1 MDQLL
6 TADELMS
13 NAGLVTRVRD
23 TAATGVDD
31 ALKTLY
37 ADHGRALLAY
47 AERFTNDRGRAED
60 VVQETFLRAWR
71 RPPGPA
77 RGRPAGAVLA
87 VSGGA
92 QAARRFS
99 SGSEHSR
106 PALTEDEPT
115 VEGIVDGGF
124 DRLLDHTILVE
135 AMQRLSEPHQQ
146 ILVETFFAGHPVHVA
161 AARLGVPPGTA
172 RSRLHY
178 AISQLRRQLDPRV
191 MA

>member
-1 MDQLL
+1 MEQLL
-6 TADELMS
+6 TADEVMS

-71 RPPGPA
+71 RLPGLLEDHRSVRAWLFLVTRRLLVDSA
-77 RGRPAGAVLA
+77 RAE
-87 VSGGA
+87 ST
-92 QAARRFS
+92 
-99 SGSEHSR
+99 R
-106 PALTEDEPT
+106 PALADEEPT
-115 VEGIVDGGF
+115 IEGIVDGGF

-178 AISQLRRQLDPRV
+178 AISQLRRQLDPRIV
-191 MA
+191 A

>member
-1 MDQLL
+1 MEQLL
-6 TADELMS
+6 TADEVMS

-71 RPPGPA
+71 RLPGLLEDDRSVRAWLFLVTRRLLVDSA
-77 RGRPAGAVLA
+77 RAE
-87 VSGGA
+87 ST
-92 QAARRFS
+92 
-99 SGSEHSR
+99 R
-106 PALTEDEPT
+106 PALADEEPT
-115 VEGIVDGGF
+115 IEGIVDGGF

-178 AISQLRRQLDPRV
+178 AISQLRRQLDPRIL
-191 MA
+191 A

>member
-6 TADELMS
+6 D
-13 NAGLVTRVRD
+13 AGEPITSDGLTTRLRERP
-23 TAATGVDD
+23 AARADD
-31 ALKTLY
+31 ALTTLY

-71 RPPGPA
+71 RLPGLLEDDRSVRAWLFLVA
-77 RGRPAGAVLA
+77 RRLLVDSAR
-87 VSGGA
+87 
-92 QAARRFS
+92 AART
-99 SGSEHSR
+99 R
-106 PALTEDEPT
+106 PALADGEPT
-115 VEGIVDGGF
+115 VERIVDGGF
-124 DRLLDHTILVE
+124 DQLLDHTILLE
-135 AMQRLSEPHQQ
+135 AMQRLSEAHQQ

-161 AARLGVPPGTA
+161 AARLGVPAGTA

>member
-1 MDQLL
+1 MEQLL
-6 TADELMS
+6 TADEVMS

-23 TAATGVDD
+23 MAATGVAD

-71 RPPGPA
+71 RLPGLLEDDRSVRAWLFLVTRRLLVDSA
-77 RGRPAGAVLA
+77 RAE
-87 VSGGA
+87 ST
-92 QAARRFS
+92 
-99 SGSEHSR
+99 R
-106 PALTEDEPT
+106 PALADEEPT
-115 VEGIVDGGF
+115 IEGIVDGGF

-178 AISQLRRQLDPRV
+178 AISQLRRQLDPRIV
-191 MA
+191 A

>member
-1 MDQLL
+1 MEQLL
-6 TADELMS
+6 TADEVMS

-71 RPPGPA
+71 RLPGLLEDDRSVRAWLFLVTRRLLVDSA
-77 RGRPAGAVLA
+77 RAE
-87 VSGGA
+87 ST
-92 QAARRFS
+92 
-99 SGSEHSR
+99 R
-106 PALTEDEPT
+106 PALADEEPT
-115 VEGIVDGGF
+115 IEGIVDGGF

-178 AISQLRRQLDPRV
+178 AISQLRRQLDPRIV
-191 MA
+191 A

>member
-6 TADELMS
+6 TADEPMT
-13 NAGLVTRVRD
+13 NDGPVTRLR
-23 TAATGVDD
+23 AASASGVDD

-71 RPPGPA
+71 RLPGLLEDDRSVRAWLFLVTRRLLVDSA
-77 RGRPAGAVLA
+77 R
-87 VSGGA
+87 
-92 QAARRFS
+92 AAS
-99 SGSEHSR
+99 TR
-106 PALTEDEPT
+106 PALADEEPT
-115 VEGIVDGGF
+115 FEGIVDGGF
-124 DRLLDHTILVE
+124 DQLLDHTLLVE

>member
-1 MDQLL
+1 MEQLL
-6 TADELMS
+6 TADEVMS

-31 ALKTLY
+31 ALTTLY
-37 ADHGRALLAY
+37 ADHRRALLAY

-71 RPPGPA
+71 RLPGLLEDDRSVRAWLFLVTRRLLVDSA
-77 RGRPAGAVLA
+77 RAE
-87 VSGGA
+87 ST
-92 QAARRFS
+92 
-99 SGSEHSR
+99 R
-106 PALTEDEPT
+106 PALADEEPT
-115 VEGIVDGGF
+115 IEGIVDGGF

-178 AISQLRRQLDPRV
+178 AISQLRRQLDPRIV
-191 MA
+191 A

>member
-1 MDQLL
+1 MEQLL
-6 TADELMS
+6 TADEVMS

-71 RPPGPA
+71 RLPGLLEDDRSVRAWLFLVTRRLLVDSA
-77 RGRPAGAVLA
+77 R
-87 VSGGA
+87 
-92 QAARRFS
+92 AAS
-99 SGSEHSR
+99 AR
-106 PALTEDEPT
+106 PALADEEPT
-115 VEGIVDGGF
+115 FEGIVDGGF

-178 AISQLRRQLDPRV
+178 AISQLRRQLDPRIV
-191 MA
+191 A

>member
-1 MDQLL
+1 MEQLL
-6 TADELMS
+6 TADEVMS

-71 RPPGPA
+71 RLPGLLEDDRSVRAWLFLVTRRLLVDSA
-77 RGRPAGAVLA
+77 R
-87 VSGGA
+87 
-92 QAARRFS
+92 AAS
-99 SGSEHSR
+99 TR
-106 PALTEDEPT
+106 PALADEEPT
-115 VEGIVDGGF
+115 FEGIVDGGF

-178 AISQLRRQLDPRV
+178 AISQLRRQLDPRIV
-191 MA
+191 A

>member
-1 MDQLL
+1 MEQLL
-6 TADELMS
+6 TADEPMT
-13 NAGLVTRVRD
+13 NDGPVTRLR
-23 TAATGVDD
+23 AASASGVDD

-71 RPPGPA
+71 RLPGLLEDDRSVRA
-77 RGRPAGAVLA
+77 WLFLV
-87 VSGGA
+87 
-92 QAARRFS
+92 ARRLLVDS
-99 SGSEHSR
+99 ARAASTR
-106 PALTEDEPT
+106 PALTDEEPT
-115 VEGIVDGGF
+115 FEGIVDGGF
-124 DRLLDHTILVE
+124 DQLLDHTILVE

>member
-1 MDQLL
+1 MEQLL
-6 TADELMS
+6 TADEPMT
-13 NAGLVTRVRD
+13 NDGPVTRLRYRP
-23 TAATGVDD
+23 AAGADD

-71 RPPGPA
+71 RLPGLLEDDRSVRAWLFLVTRRLLVDSA
-77 RGRPAGAVLA
+77 R
-87 VSGGA
+87 
-92 QAARRFS
+92 AAS
-99 SGSEHSR
+99 AR
-106 PALTEDEPT
+106 PALADEEPT
-115 VEGIVDGGF
+115 FERIVDGGF
-124 DRLLDHTILVE
+124 DQLLDHTILVE

-161 AARLGVPPGTA
+161 AARLGVPAGTA

-178 AISQLRRQLDPRV
+178 AISQLRRQLDPPS
-191 MA
+191 